1 MSNKQMSK
9 DIIALEQH
17 NLTVKQVEDLYGDG
31 LPYDYNRLIET
42 GRVATRNIY
51 QSMLDLG
58 KACMRIAAHET
69 KGKFEEALERMG
81 ASHADGWFA
90 RQAVLKIGDV
100 PESSPVNFLGKRKIR
115 SVLQLDEPI
124 IKTYLEGGDLGTI
137 PHDDVEKMSSRQ
149 LEEEVRRLRDDR
161 KQQVDEHQKKI
172 DALEKIVHKKESKIS
187 ELEMELA
194 GKQPPTKE
202 QLAQAALDEL
212 KKKFFLQVGEASHA
226 LHSLMLTIIQA
237 QEIPDVNIAQLQ
249 GFITLEPEGLLS
261 SIFDYSD
268 TLDEMIENICPAHPE
283 TNTEAEEMQYAEPV
297 ED

>member
-1 MSNKQMSK
+1 MSNKEISK
-9 DIIALEQH
+9 DIVALEQH
-17 NLTVKQVEDLYGDG
+17 NLTVKQVEELYGDG

-69 KGKFEEALERMG
+69 RGKFEEALERMG

-149 LEEEVRRLRDDR
+149 LEEEVRKLREDR
-161 KQQVDEHQKKI
+161 KQQDEDHQKKI
-172 DALEKIVHKKESKIS
+172 EALEKVVRQKEGKIS
-187 ELEMELA
+187 DMEMELA
-194 GKQPPTKE
+194 GRQPPTKE
-202 QLAQAALDEL
+202 DIAQAKLDEKRKPLFTAIMSGIEDLSVAIDRVEDICRTSDVQLDQLTRLARSFDSEMSLL
-212 KKKFFLQVGEASHA
+212 KEKL
-226 LHSLMLTIIQA
+226 
-237 QEIPDVNIAQLQ
+237 
-249 GFITLEPEGLLS
+249 
-261 SIFDYSD
+261 D
-268 TLDEMIENICPAHPE
+268 TLDEALNAACPIKEDVPC
-283 TNTEAEEMQYAEPV
+283 TSNTPNK
-297 ED
+297 

>member
-1 MSNKQMSK
+1 MSNKEISK
-9 DIIALEQH
+9 DIVALEQH
-17 NLTVKQVEDLYGDG
+17 NLTVKQVEELYGDG

-69 KGKFEEALERMG
+69 RGKFEEALERMG

-124 IKTYLEGGDLGTI
+124 IKTYLEGSDLGTI

-149 LEEEVRRLRDDR
+149 LEEEVRKLREER
-161 KQQVDEHQKKI
+161 KQQDEEQQKKI
-172 DALEKIVHKKESKIS
+172 EALEKVVRQKESKIS
-187 ELEMELA
+187 DVEMELA
-194 GKQPPTKE
+194 GRQPPTKE
-202 QLAQAALDEL
+202 DIAQAKLDEKRKPLFTAIMSGIEDLSVAIDRVEDICRTDDVQIDQLTRLARSFDSEMSLL
-212 KKKFFLQVGEASHA
+212 KEKL
-226 LHSLMLTIIQA
+226 
-237 QEIPDVNIAQLQ
+237 DV
-249 GFITLEPEGLLS
+249 
-261 SIFDYSD
+261 
-268 TLDEMIENICPAHPE
+268 LDEALNAACPIKEDVPC
-283 TNTEAEEMQYAEPV
+283 TSNTPNK
-297 ED
+297 

>member
-1 MSNKQMSK
+1 MSNKEISK
-9 DIIALEQH
+9 DIVALEQH

-69 KGKFEEALERMG
+69 RGKFEEALERMG

-100 PESSPVNFLGKRKIR
+100 SESSPVNFLGKRKIR

-149 LEEEVRRLRDDR
+149 LEEEVRKLREDR
-161 KQQVDEHQKKI
+161 KQQDEEHQKKI
-172 DALEKIVHKKESKIS
+172 EALEKVVRQKEGKIS
-187 ELEMELA
+187 DMEMELA
-194 GKQPPTKE
+194 GRQPPTKE
-202 QLAQAALDEL
+202 DIAQAKLDEKRKPLFTAIMSGIEDLSVAIDRVEDICRTDDVQLDQLTRLARSFDSEMSLL
-212 KKKFFLQVGEASHA
+212 KEKL
-226 LHSLMLTIIQA
+226 
-237 QEIPDVNIAQLQ
+237 
-249 GFITLEPEGLLS
+249 
-261 SIFDYSD
+261 D
-268 TLDEMIENICPAHPE
+268 TLDEALNAACPIKEDVPC
-283 TNTEAEEMQYAEPV
+283 TSNTPNK
-297 ED
+297 